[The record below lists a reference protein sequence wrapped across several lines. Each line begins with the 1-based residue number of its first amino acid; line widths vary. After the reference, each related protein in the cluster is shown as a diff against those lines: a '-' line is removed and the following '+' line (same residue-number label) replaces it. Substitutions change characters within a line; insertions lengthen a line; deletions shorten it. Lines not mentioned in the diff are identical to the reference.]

1 MLVVF
6 SVAFQQRFHSA
17 RDVVG
22 AVVKRGIQTLK
33 VDMAPAIGFFQC
45 ANFAC
50 KRTAGDD
57 QNGGWHRLGVQALCA
72 SRRSPTSRAAVLAAS
87 AASRQ

>member
-17 RDVVG
+17 RDVIG
-22 AVVKRGIQTLK
+22 AVVKRGIEALK
-33 VDMAPAIGFFQC
+33 IQMAPAIGFFQR
-45 ANFAC
+45 ANFPG

-57 QNGGWHRLGVQALCA
+57 QNGGWHRLEVQALCA
-72 SRRSPTSRAAVLAAS
+72 SRRCPTSCAAVLAAS